1 MEKVND
7 YKDYRFQAV
16 LQLIGIN
23 PYVEIPPPILLAICN
38 DAKRSKGPIPIVGTI
53 NQQPYQQTLLKYKG
67 IWRLYINI
75 SMLPKSPQRIGELLE
90 ITIAV
95 DPRDRTVPIHP
106 AFEEMLQQDTIAF
119 ASYTQ
124 QSPSLKKEINRYLHT
139 AKKKETLVKNIA
151 LAMGFLKGEN
161 RFIGRDPIK
170 RN

>member
-7 YKDYRFQAV
+7 YKEYRFQAV

-53 NQQPYQQTLLKYKG
+53 NQQPYQ
-67 IWRLYINI
+67 
-75 SMLPKSPQRIGELLE
+75 
-90 ITIAV
+90 
-95 DPRDRTVPIHP
+95 
-106 AFEEMLQQDTIAF
+106 
-119 ASYTQ
+119 
-124 QSPSLKKEINRYLHT
+124 
-139 AKKKETLVKNIA
+139 KKETLVKNIA